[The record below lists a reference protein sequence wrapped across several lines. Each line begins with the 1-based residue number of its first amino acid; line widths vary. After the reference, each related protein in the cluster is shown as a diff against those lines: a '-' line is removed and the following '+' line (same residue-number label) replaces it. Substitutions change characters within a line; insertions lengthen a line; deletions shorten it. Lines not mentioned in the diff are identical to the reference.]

1 MIILKSPEEIEKL
14 TKSCQIVAETLE
26 YLRSKIKPGITT
38 REIELL
44 AETFIRERDAVPA
57 FKGYRGFP
65 GSICASVN
73 EEVIHGIPSDRML
86 LKGDIIGID
95 LGVYKDGFYGDA
107 AYTFPVG
114 QITSDRAK
122 LLRISEEA
130 LYKGIE
136 HAREGNRISDISHA
150 IQSHV
155 EANGYSVVK
164 AFVGHGIGQDL
175 HEDPQVPNFGR
186 PGHGPRLRSG
196 MTLAI
201 EPMVNEKGYEVVVLN
216 DGWTAVTMDG
226 GLSAHFEHTI
236 LITEDAPRILTKLS

>member
-14 TKSCQIVAETLE
+14 TKSCQIVAETFE
-26 YLRSKIKPGITT
+26 YLSNKIKPGITT
-38 REIELL
+38 KEIELL
-44 AETFIRERDAVPA
+44 AETYIRERDAIPA

-73 EEVIHGIPSDRML
+73 EEVIHGIPSDRIL
-86 LKGDIIGID
+86 LQGDIIGID

-114 QITSDRAK
+114 QIKSDREK
-122 LLRISEEA
+122 LLRITEEA

-136 HAREGNRISDISHA
+136 QAREGKRISDISHA
-150 IQSHV
+150 IQKHV

-164 AFVGHGIGQDL
+164 AFVGHGIGQEL

-186 PGHGPRLRSG
+186 QGHGPRLRPG

-201 EPMVNEKGYEVVVLN
+201 EPMVNERGYEVVILD

-236 LITEDAPRILTKLS
+236 LITEDAPQILTKIS